1 MQSKKPQGTTKKHGD
16 WLRCSFCKKHADE
29 VAELIAGP
37 HVHICNSCV
46 DLCRSILKTDH
57 PEYKPL
63 REVQS
68 VEVPLGPIKVSE
80 VIALLAKYHF
90 DTKVEITIR
99 EVS

>member
-1 MQSKKPQGTTKKHGD
+1 MHTMSPPDNKQKHGD

-46 DLCRSILKTDH
+46 DLCRSMLDSKH
-57 PEYKPL
+57 PDYKPL
-63 REVQS
+63 DDVQTVELPSGS
-68 VEVPLGPIKVSE
+68 VKVSE

-90 DTKVEITIR
+90 DTKVKISVGEDK
-99 EVS
+99 